1 MEFYLLG
8 WIPAQCPDRRP
19 TRPLNLHFFFSTLVK
34 GKITIIVTVK
44 SNYYHDLL
52 FRNCIKPKWTVAF
65 LGINR
70 ALARGAILGQ
80 WSTLIVNKPSN
91 TAMIPLTKTF
101 RHLSFW
107 VSNKKGEWGWWKH
120 SKVRRKSTT
129 PSCTKKHIICLH
141 DGKLCACNTLCIHQ
155 TNTSISLLLYNL

>member
-44 SNYYHDLL
+44 SNYHHDLF

-80 WSTLIVNKPSN
+80 WSTLRANKPCN
-91 TAMIPLTKTF
+91 TVMIPLIKTF

-107 VSNKKGEWGWWKH
+107 VSNKKGNGYGNTLKFQENLPHHPALK
-120 SKVRRKSTT
+120 R
-129 PSCTKKHIICLH
+129 IITCLH
-141 DGKLCACNTLCIHQ
+141 DGKLCACTKTLYPPDKHQ
-155 TNTSISLLLYNL
+155 HPSVIK